1 MSCMIKGK
9 MRSGLLMP
17 IFLGSFALQAA
28 AISGG
33 SDAGTLKQNLARDNK
48 IIRIE
53 PDRQRLLRNPQTG
66 WVLYAT
72 PGVKEDFW
80 EKCDNMQVPGV
91 GTVKVSDYA
100 HTLYIRTSWRKL
112 NPEENVYGWN
122 TDPMLKMLIEGARA
136 RKMRLAFRVVV
147 DSRDKGYDFTP
158 DFVREAGTKGFV
170 WRGRWAPYPDDPI
183 FQKYYEKFV
192 WALAKDFG
200 NPDEVDF
207 IDGTGLGKWGE
218 YHTTL
223 YSTGDEKPRKPV
235 LDWLADLY
243 LKAFRDVPV
252 VINYHRFVGAG
263 KDWDDNKYDLDS
275 EFLLDE
281 VVEKGYSLRHDAFGM
296 GLYYGEWE
304 RDFAKKYFG
313 VRSILMEGGW
323 ITGKIH
329 SFWVDPRNYRKGHPE
344 DVRQGEFDD
353 SKEARVNMMD
363 FRVGETE
370 SWFHNTF
377 PLVQRFISEGGY
389 RLYPDMISLPTD
401 VAKNQKLRIIHRW
414 NNLGWGYCPTNIP
427 QWNQKYKVAFA
438 LMDSR
443 NRVQK
448 VFVDKQ
454 TDLSKWMQGI
464 PAVYT
469 FDLRLKGVTPGSYYW
484 AVGLVDTTKDNA
496 IGLEMAVPENM
507 LNAGWAKL
515 QEVTVR

>member
-1 MSCMIKGK
+1 MKGK
-9 MRSGLLMP
+9 MKVGFLVSVL
-17 IFLGSFALQAA
+17 LGSLALQSVAMDN
-28 AISGG
+28 GMHV
-33 SDAGTLKQNLARDNK
+33 GTLKENLARDNK

-170 WRGRWAPYPDDPI
+170 WRGRWSPYPDDPI

-223 YSTGDEKPRKPV
+223 YST
-235 LDWLADLY
+235 
-243 LKAFRDVPV
+243 
-252 VINYHRFVGAG
+252 
-263 KDWDDNKYDLDS
+263 
-275 EFLLDE
+275 
-281 VVEKGYSLRHDAFGM
+281 
-296 GLYYGEWE
+296 
-304 RDFAKKYFG
+304 
-313 VRSILMEGGW
+313 
-323 ITGKIH
+323 
-329 SFWVDPRNYRKGHPE
+329 
-344 DVRQGEFDD
+344 
-353 SKEARVNMMD
+353 
-363 FRVGETE
+363 
-370 SWFHNTF
+370 
-377 PLVQRFISEGGY
+377 
-389 RLYPDMISLPTD
+389 
-401 VAKNQKLRIIHRW
+401 
-414 NNLGWGYCPTNIP
+414 
-427 QWNQKYKVAFA
+427 
-438 LMDSR
+438 
-443 NRVQK
+443 
-448 VFVDKQ
+448 
-454 TDLSKWMQGI
+454 
-464 PAVYT
+464 
-469 FDLRLKGVTPGSYYW
+469 
-484 AVGLVDTTKDNA
+484 
-496 IGLEMAVPENM
+496 
-507 LNAGWAKL
+507 
-515 QEVTVR
+515 

>member
-170 WRGRWAPYPDDPI
+170 WRGRWSPYPDDPI

-243 LKAFRDVPV
+243 LQAF
-252 VINYHRFVGAG
+252 
-263 KDWDDNKYDLDS
+263 
-275 EFLLDE
+275 
-281 VVEKGYSLRHDAFGM
+281 
-296 GLYYGEWE
+296 
-304 RDFAKKYFG
+304 
-313 VRSILMEGGW
+313 
-323 ITGKIH
+323 KIGRAH
-329 SFWVDPRNYRKGHPE
+329 
-344 DVRQGEFDD
+344 
-353 SKEARVNMMD
+353 A
-363 FRVGETE
+363 
-370 SWFHNTF
+370 
-377 PLVQRFISEGGY
+377 
-389 RLYPDMISLPTD
+389 
-401 VAKNQKLRIIHRW
+401 
-414 NNLGWGYCPTNIP
+414 
-427 QWNQKYKVAFA
+427 
-438 LMDSR
+438 
-443 NRVQK
+443 
-448 VFVDKQ
+448 
-454 TDLSKWMQGI
+454 
-464 PAVYT
+464 
-469 FDLRLKGVTPGSYYW
+469 
-484 AVGLVDTTKDNA
+484 
-496 IGLEMAVPENM
+496 
-507 LNAGWAKL
+507 
-515 QEVTVR
+515 